1 MNLNSYNSDD
11 VIKGLKNLNF
21 DKGDYIFIHSSIKSL
36 GKYKDHKFPDLL
48 SLIKNTLFEII
59 GSNGTII
66 VPTFNFDFA
75 KGIDFNVNRTP
86 SQLMGVFSEYI
97 RNNNASNRTDHPFHS
112 ISILGNNSKHISN
125 LKSKTEFSPGS
136 AFDYLVQKN
145 CKILFLGN
153 CFTETFFHIA
163 ENNEE
168 VPYRYWKKFSGNVV
182 KNGKK
187 EFIEMNYFARRL
199 DLEPEPKIDLDKLK
213 LFLDNQKI
221 LNYSFI
227 KKSRIISCNSKDYV
241 NLCTKKLRLNPFY
254 FLKKN

>member
-168 VPYRYWKKFSGNVV
+168 
-182 KNGKK
+182 
-187 EFIEMNYFARRL
+187 
-199 DLEPEPKIDLDKLK
+199 PEPKIDLDKLK

-241 NLCTKKLRLNPFY
+241 NLCTKKLQLNPFY